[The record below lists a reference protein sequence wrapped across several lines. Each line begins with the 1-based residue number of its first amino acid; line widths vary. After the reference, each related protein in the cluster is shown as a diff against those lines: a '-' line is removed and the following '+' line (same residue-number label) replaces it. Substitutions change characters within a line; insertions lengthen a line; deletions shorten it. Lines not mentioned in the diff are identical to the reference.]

1 MKYLQ
6 LIRIKQWI
14 KNVFVFVP
22 VFFAGKFTDSDL
34 LLLSFLGFIIFSL
47 SASAVYTLND
57 YIDVKSDQNHPEK
70 KNRPLASGAIKK
82 SSAIVLMAFLI
93 IIIAGIVFYI
103 GNWKV
108 AAVAAIYMLI
118 NLGYSFGLKHIPIID
133 ILIIAIGFILRV
145 VMGGVITGIPIS
157 DWAILLTFSLAMV
170 LGIGKRRGELINSE
184 LSGNTRK
191 ALDGYNVDFL
201 NIALAV
207 CSVVTIVCYVMYT
220 LSPEVQARIHHYVFY
235 TFVFIFVG
243 LLRYLQQTLVYNK
256 TESPTKM
263 VYKDL
268 FLQITIFLW
277 GISFVLLIYFR

>member
-1 MKYLQ
+1 
-6 LIRIKQWI
+6 
-14 KNVFVFVP
+14 
-22 VFFAGKFTDSDL
+22 
-34 LLLSFLGFIIFSL
+34 L